1 MNKKHCGTFSQCI
14 RKLKASLA
22 AQIVW
27 IALMIIVHVIIYKSK
42 IEVVEILVRI
52 IYAILAIVIT
62 LPLHELCHYVLWT
75 IFSKGKAKIELG
87 IDPAGVPGLK
97 TSVHA
102 ALTWKQ
108 KLIGFMAPLFFLTII
123 PDIIFMFSENIY
135 LFFFIMSMINAAGC
149 YYDVLDTVITIAK
162 KK

>member
-1 MNKKHCGTFSQCI
+1 MINLEKI
-14 RKLKASLA
+14 KASLA

-27 IALMIIVHVIIYKSK
+27 IALMASIHIIIYKSR
-42 IEVVEILVRI
+42 IEAVAIWVRI
-52 IYAILAIVIT
+52 IYVILAIVIT

-87 IDPAGVPGLK
+87 IDPAGVPGVK

-102 ALTWKQ
+102 ELTRIQ
-108 KLIGFMAPLFFLTII
+108 KLIGFIAPLFFLTII
-123 PDIIFMFSENIY
+123 PDIIFMFSENINW
-135 LFFFIMSMINAAGC
+135 FFFIMSMCNAAGC
-149 YYDVLDTVITIAK
+149 YYDVIDSVITIVK

>member
-14 RKLKASLA
+14 RQLKASLA

-27 IALMIIVHVIIYKSK
+27 IALMIIVHIIIYKSK
-42 IEVVEILVRI
+42 IEVVAIWVRI
-52 IYAILAIVIT
+52 IYAIIAIIIT

-87 IDPAGVPGLK
+87 IDPAGVPGIK

-123 PDIIFMFSENIY
+123 PDIIFLFSENIY
-135 LFFFIMSMINAAGC
+135 LFFFIMSIINAAGC
-149 YYDVLDTVITIAK
+149 YYDVLDSVITIAK

>member
-1 MNKKHCGTFSQCI
+1 MNKKHCGPFSQCI
-14 RKLKASLA
+14 CQLKASPA

-27 IALMIIVHVIIYKSK
+27 IALMASIHIIIYKSK
-42 IEVVEILVRI
+42 IEAVAIWVRI

-62 LPLHELCHYVLWT
+62 LPLHELCHYVFLT

-102 ALTWKQ
+102 ALTREQ

-123 PDIIFMFSENIY
+123 PDIIFVLSENIY
-135 LFFFIMSMINAAGC
+135 FFFFIMSIINAAGC
-149 YYDVLDTVITIAK
+149 YYDVLDSVITIVK